1 MAKSCGR
8 VTVPSSIKASREQ
21 RLAQQLP
28 AVFSAGCH
36 LSPVAGLT
44 GESWKIEAPGQTLLA
59 RMQSADKAAL
69 GVNRRREQALLRHVA
84 ALNIA
89 PQTRLISPPWL
100 VVTWLSGQPC
110 ESDFFSHL
118 HNLDRLSQRVVEL
131 QRLPPSGYR
140 LQLHQQFSRYWQQ
153 IDRSRLTADWLRLH
167 QCFMHKPMPQPL
179 KLAVMHMDIHPGN
192 LVDGEQGLRL
202 IDWEYAADGDIA
214 LELAALFRGN
224 GWSLE
229 QQQYFLQAYAAAG
242 GYGGHKQTRRLQQQ
256 IRRWTPWVEYL
267 MLMWFEVRWQQT
279 GDRQF
284 TDWAQPL
291 RESLFTSAMPG
302 RKHNK

>member
-1 MAKSCGR
+1 MFGR
-8 VTVPSSIKASREQ
+8 ATVPSSIKASLEQ
-21 RLAQQLP
+21 HLAQHLP

-44 GESWKIEAPGQTLLA
+44 GESWKIETPGQTLLA

-69 GVNRRREQALLRHVA
+69 GVNRRREQALLRHVSR
-84 ALNIA
+84 LNIA
-89 PQTRLISPPWL
+89 PQIRLISPPWW
-100 VVTWLSGQPC
+100 VVTWLSGEPC
-110 ESDFFSHL
+110 APEYFSSPP
-118 HNLDRLSQRVVEL
+118 NLDRLSQLVVAL
-131 QRLPPSGYR
+131 QQLPPSGYR

-153 IDRSRLTADWLRLH
+153 IDRSRLTPQWLRLH
-167 QCFMHKPMPQPL
+167 QGFMHQPMPQPL

-192 LVDGEQGLRL
+192 LLDGKQGLRL

-224 GWSLE
+224 GWSDE
-229 QQQYFLQAYAAAG
+229 QQRHFLQAYVAAG
-242 GYGGHKQTRRLQQQ
+242 GYGDTRRLQQQ

-279 GDRQF
+279 GDRLF

-291 RESLFTSAMPG
+291 RESMFTSAIPG

>member
-1 MAKSCGR
+1 MCGR
-8 VTVPSSIKASREQ
+8 ATVPSSIKASLEQ

-36 LSPVAGLT
+36 LSPVTGLT
-44 GESWKIEAPGQTLLA
+44 GESWKIETVGQTLLA

-69 GVNRRREQALLRHVA
+69 GVNRRREHDLLRHVSP
-84 ALNIA
+84 LNIA

-100 VVTWLSGQPC
+100 VVTWLNGEPC
-110 ESDFFSHL
+110 VPEFFSSP
-118 HNLDRLSQRVVEL
+118 HNVERISQRVVAL
-131 QRLPPSGYR
+131 QRLPPSGHR

-153 IDRSRLTADWLRLH
+153 IDRSRLTPEWLRLH
-167 QCFMHKPMPQPL
+167 QRFMRQPEPQPL

-202 IDWEYAADGDIA
+202 IDWEYAADGDVA

-224 GWSLE
+224 GWSGE
-229 QQQYFLQAYAAAG
+229 KQQYFLQAYAAAG
-242 GYGGHKQTRRLQQQ
+242 GYGGNKATRRLQQQ
-256 IRRWTPWVEYL
+256 IRCWTPWVEYL

-279 GDRQF
+279 GDRLF

-291 RESLFTSAMPG
+291 RESLFTSAIPG
-302 RKHNK
+302 SKHNK